1 MDKRLNSEEV
11 ARLQS
16 ELKEHLKAL
25 DRMSY
30 IYQYDDFDRPY
41 IVGERPYIKEISDS
55 MKALYEYVNLICN
68 IKKEGMMKN
77 D

>member
-1 MDKRLNSEEV
+1 MDKYLDSEEV

-16 ELKEHLKAL
+16 DLKEHLKAL

-30 IYQYDDFDRPY
+30 IHQRDNFGRPY

-68 IKKEGMMKN
+68 IKKEGMMIN